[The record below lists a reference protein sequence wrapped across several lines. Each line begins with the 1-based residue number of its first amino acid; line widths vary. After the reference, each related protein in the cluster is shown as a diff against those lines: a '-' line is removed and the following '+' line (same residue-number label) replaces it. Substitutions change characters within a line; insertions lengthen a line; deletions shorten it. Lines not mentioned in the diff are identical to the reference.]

1 MGFGLLFLGYF
12 ALTFMSWHTFG
23 SLVQCLGY
31 GLILLAMLKLRRYER
46 AFDFGLIGSVVML
59 CVTAFL
65 AVGDVSDFLY
75 ENLYVS
81 SRLFSDGMR
90 SVASYVDTAAFFLF
104 HAFLL
109 WGVRVIAHQ
118 TEVFKIESNAIRNFI
133 FFFLYSIL
141 AMSVYLPMEAL
152 NGIRPY
158 LMLFSVVLYFIC
170 SVLNLMLFA
179 SCYARIC
186 DEEDAEMAQK
196 PSRFAFVN
204 RMRARSEEVEQRN
217 FESGQAYRHKRDA
230 KKKRKGTR

>member
-12 ALTFMSWHTFG
+12 AVTFMSWHTFG
-23 SLVQCLGY
+23 ALVQFFGY
-31 GLILLAMLKLRRYER
+31 GLILWAMLKLRRYER
-46 AFDFGLIGSVVML
+46 AFDFGVIGSAVML
-59 CVTAFL
+59 AVTAFS
-65 AVGDVSDFLY
+65 AVGEVSDFLY
-75 ENLYVS
+75 ENLFLS
-81 SRLFSDGMR
+81 SRLFSSGVW
-90 SVASYVDTAAFFLF
+90 SVISYVDTAAFFLF
-104 HAFLL
+104 HALLL

-141 AMSVYLPMEAL
+141 ATSVYLPIDAL
-152 NGIRPY
+152 LGIKPY

-186 DEEDAEMAQK
+186 DEDDVEMARK

-204 RMRARSEEVEQRN
+204 RMRERSEEREQRT
-217 FESGQAYRHKRDA
+217 FESGQAYRKKRDE
-230 KKKRKGTR
+230 KKKRGRK